1 MFTFRDITL
10 RMIFFLTF
18 FLIFFYAVVFFD
30 VDIQGH
36 NAGRMIIEVL
46 STYVVYLIY

>member
-1 MFTFRDITL
+1 
-10 RMIFFLTF
+10 MIFFF
-18 FLIFFYAVVFFD
+18 DFLLFFYAVVFFD

-46 STYVVYLIY
+46 RAYIEHVIY